1 LETFS
6 LDPLTREVLLCT
18 TALILTTV
26 TVWQFHER
34 LANDCKRR

>member
-1 LETFS
+1 MHNRIE
-6 LDPLTREVLLCT
+6 
-18 TALILTTV
+18 LTTV